1 MQLMSELVRKAE
13 ADIDVLRTRL
23 AAVDVPPL
31 TSAAAQSDALLQVS
45 WTSTCCASNIHL
57 QDTTRESAAAASKCR
72 VSAL

>member
-13 ADIDVLRTRL
+13 ADIDVLRMRL

-45 WTSTCCASNIHL
+45 
-57 QDTTRESAAAASKCR
+57 
-72 VSAL
+72 